1 MGNTRENRFTVHQRL
16 ASSEARLTALE
27 AENKQLRQWVL
38 GELTSKINDA
48 KNTIEDSIRVPQDGK
63 DGLPGRDGVDGQ
75 TIVGPKGDTGDVLII
90 PESAMAKAVL
100 DLRRELKEK
109 HAATIAVIV
118 ERLEYEKSAGIEGNG
133 AWLHRHF
140 AQILESLMKDI
151 ERLR

>member
-16 ASSEARLTALE
+16 AASEARLTALE

-48 KNTIEDSIRVPQDGK
+48 KNVIQDSIRIPQDGAPGK
-63 DGLPGRDGVDGQ
+63 DGRDGVDGAP
-75 TIVGPKGDTGDVLII
+75 GPRGEAGSVTVI
-90 PESAMAKAVL
+90 PESEMAQAVL

-109 HAATIAVIV
+109 HAAKIAVIV

-140 AQILESLMKDI
+140 AQILESLKADI